1 MTYTSL
7 EELVGIILL
16 EPGVKPVGSDWTR
29 YSQTK
34 RQRGI
39 VWAEMLAA
47 RHLPLDQCKMLIT
60 TVAAVTFSATD
71 VITPPAGFT
80 EVIDLY
86 CATNNYHYLPLP
98 EESVPLISNANLSA
112 GFYWRFTDSGSIKIF
127 YPSGISYLPN
137 TTKPTLIYKA
147 QPHSYMTGT
156 FGAAVS
162 PFVENENWIAMGAA
176 GYVLKEGEEDEKG
189 AALVK
194 DFYNWLGIEGQT
206 EKAKV

>member
-1 MTYTSL
+1 MTYTLL
-7 EELVGIILL
+7 EELVGEILM
-16 EPGVKPVGSDWTR
+16 EPGVVGAGWTR

-34 RQRGI
+34 RRRGI
-39 VWAEMLAA
+39 TWAEMLAA

-60 TVAAVTFSATD
+60 TLAAVTIAAD
-71 VITPPAGFT
+71 VITVPTGLM

-86 CATNNYHYLPLP
+86 CATNKFHYEPLP
-98 EESVPLISNANLSA
+98 EELVPFINNINLSE
-112 GFYWRFTDSGSIKIF
+112 GFYWRFNDSGNIKIF
-127 YPSGISYLPN
+127 YASGFTPAYDPN

-162 PFVENENWIAMGAA
+162 PFVENENWIAIGAA

-189 AALVK
+189 AALMK